1 MTKALAGDVI
11 ETIEDNV
18 IWVVALLFVCALV

>member
-1 MTKALAGDVI
+1 MAAIAGEVI

-18 IWVVALLFVCALV
+18 LWVAALLLVFALA